1 MKKQKSDPLVIP
13 ELAQVDIPED
23 VLRAI
28 CRLEAKRIWR
38 ESLEARIDRSDYE
51 LDKAKEGKP

>member
-1 MKKQKSDPLVIP
+1 VRKPKSDPLVIP
-13 ELAQVDIPED
+13 ELQQIDIPED

-38 ESLEARIDRSDYE
+38 ESLEARIDRADYE